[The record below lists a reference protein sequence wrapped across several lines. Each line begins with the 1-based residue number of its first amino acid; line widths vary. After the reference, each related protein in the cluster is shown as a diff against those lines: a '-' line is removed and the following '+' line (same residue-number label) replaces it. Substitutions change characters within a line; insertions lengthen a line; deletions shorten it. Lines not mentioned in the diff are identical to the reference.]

1 VFTQIVDRIGAILGL
16 TKEEALRSELVK
28 EFCMDLMNGQLL
40 IINSEKKKF
49 FPSKMNPILPSNL
62 LPKKN
67 DWLFSDLILT

>member
-1 VFTQIVDRIGAILGL
+1 MFTQIVDRIGAILGL

-49 FPSKMNPILPSNL
+49 SSIEIDAHTTNQSASQEDSLLSK
-62 LPKKN
+62 
-67 DWLFSDLILT
+67 

>member
-1 VFTQIVDRIGAILGL
+1 MFTQIIDRIGTILGL

-49 FPSKMNPILPSNL
+49 SSIEIDAHTTNQSASQEDSLLSK
-62 LPKKN
+62 
-67 DWLFSDLILT
+67 